1 MKTSILSTIVPQY
14 IIDNKGKKT
23 GVVLDLQTFTTI
35 VDELEELYD
44 ILEAEKILAKGDEE
58 EGRSI
63 EEIEKSL
70 NKKD

>member
-23 GVVLDLQTFTTI
+23 GVVLDFQTFTTM

-58 EGRSI
+58 EGKSI